1 MTVSLWSGPRNCS
14 TALMYSFA
22 QRSDFGVV
30 DEPLFAHFL
39 QQTGAER
46 PSRSE
51 VLASMP
57 ADRVNILPTLHRAEP
72 HVFLKHM
79 ANHLEGWP
87 DRQDFAKHRHVLL
100 TRHPRKVLRSYRAHI
115 EAPTALDLCYD
126 HQKAWL
132 EHCEAEGW
140 PVAVLDS
147 DRLVAAPEQS
157 LRSLMEWLNFS
168 FDPCML
174 EWPAGPREED
184 GPWAKYWYHRVHA
197 STGWETAPA
206 IDLDCLPPVEK
217 RFLPLIAETE
227 PLYEFLRARALN

>member
-22 QRSDFGVV
+22 QRPDFGVV

-39 QQTGAER
+39 KQTGVER
-46 PSRSE
+46 PSRAE
-51 VLASMP
+51 VLATMP
-57 ADRVNILPTLHRAEP
+57 VERLHILPTLERSEP

-79 ANHLEGWP
+79 ANHLQGWP
-87 DRQDFAKHRHVLL
+87 EPEDFAAHKHVIL
-100 TRHPRKVLRSYRAHI
+100 TRHPRKVLKSYRAHI
-115 EAPTALDLCYD
+115 DAPTTLDLCYH
-126 HQKAWL
+126 HQRVWL
-132 EHCEAEGW
+132 HRCEAEGW

-157 LRSLMEWLNFS
+157 LRSLMEWLGLV
-168 FDPCML
+168 FDPRML

-184 GPWAKYWYHRVHA
+184 GTRAKYWYHRVHA
-197 STGWETAPA
+197 STGWVKAPVT
-206 IDLDCLPPVEK
+206 DTDSLPPVEE

-227 PLYEFLRARALN
+227 PLYESLRARALN

>member
-22 QRSDFGVV
+22 QRPDFGVV

-39 QQTGAER
+39 KQTGAER
-46 PSRSE
+46 PSRAE

-57 ADRVNILPTLHRAEP
+57 AERGNILPTLEGSEAHM
-72 HVFLKHM
+72 FLKHM

-87 DRQDFAKHRHVLL
+87 EPDDFATHRHVLL
-100 TRHPRKVLRSYRAHI
+100 TRHPRKVLKSYRAHI
-115 EAPTALDLCYD
+115 DAPTALDLCYH
-126 HQKAWL
+126 HQRAWL
-132 EHCEAEGW
+132 KRCEVEGW

-147 DRLVAAPEQS
+147 DGLVAAPEQS
-157 LRSLMEWLNFS
+157 LRSLMDWLGLA

-174 EWPAGPREED
+174 EWPAGPLKEAA
-184 GPWAKYWYHRVHA
+184 PWAKYWYHRLHA
-197 STGWETAPA
+197 STGWEKAPA
-206 IDLDCLPPVEK
+206 TDMDSLPPVEK
-217 RFLPLIAETE
+217 RFLPLVAETE